1 MIPFPGLT
9 QMQDLKPLNVVL
21 LEIDT
26 NDLTSIID
34 QDKYTVYQDSFQDE
48 IYVPKVEDIA
58 LIISTHSLDMA
69 SKNGSKLLQY
79 FKNGGNI
86 LCPVANSSKFSSVRG
101 ICCQKFTDYQKF
113 WIKQSAQWI
122 SPQNG
127 TKINKEFL
135 QSHFSTFCTNRSDEN
150 QVAKLTPGY
159 IFKSSDHQKTFCD
172 VNSIQQT
179 RLLLDFK
186 PPSDSEEATEKYL
199 PIFSHSKYYHIQ
211 FIHAFFIL
219 F

>member
-1 MIPFPGLT
+1 MILFPGLT
-9 QMQDLKPLNVVL
+9 QMQDLKPLNIVL

-101 ICCQKFTDYQKF
+101 ICCQKF
-113 WIKQSAQWI
+113 
-122 SPQNG
+122 
-127 TKINKEFL
+127 
-135 QSHFSTFCTNRSDEN
+135 
-150 QVAKLTPGY
+150 
-159 IFKSSDHQKTFCD
+159 KS
-172 VNSIQQT
+172 
-179 RLLLDFK
+179 
-186 PPSDSEEATEKYL
+186 
-199 PIFSHSKYYHIQ
+199 
-211 FIHAFFIL
+211 
-219 F
+219 

>member
-1 MIPFPGLT
+1 
-9 QMQDLKPLNVVL
+9 

-34 QDKYTVYQDSFQDE
+34 QGRYTVYQDSFQDE

-135 QSHFSTFCTNRSDEN
+135 QSHFSTFCTTDLMKI
-150 QVAKLTPGY
+150 KLP
-159 IFKSSDHQKTFCD
+159 
-172 VNSIQQT
+172 N
-179 RLLLDFK
+179 
-186 PPSDSEEATEKYL
+186 
-199 PIFSHSKYYHIQ
+199 
-211 FIHAFFIL
+211 
-219 F
+219 